1 MFLFKSF
8 LRAQPRYD
16 SRATAILRDHIEV
29 LSGVPTLFDSV
40 KDLIVNK
47 RADPNVQEN
56 SFGHTLLMHIC
67 FLGRDEI
74 EGSRHD
80 DLLKTFKFLLG
91 LDDIKVDTVN
101 KFGFTFLNM
110 VTQVRD
116 PTFLAILLDK
126 NLISREIINTLDD
139 SDQTELH
146 RACFDHN
153 TPIAIIE
160 LLLNAGADPNLKTVN
175 EGYTPLHMAISSYT
189 YGDVPRLLNIL
200 GVFFERGD
208 VDPNIQ
214 DNNGRTLL
222 HAAAY
227 AMCDNSICT
236 MILENGA
243 TQNTRDNRGNNP
255 LEAAQSVNNTGA
267 NFAITTYNKPF
278 RNGRNVRFG

>member
-16 SRATAILRDHIEV
+16 SRATAIFRDNIQL
-29 LSGVPTLFDSV
+29 LSGTPTLFDTA

-67 FLGRDEI
+67 FLGSDEI

-101 KFGFTFLNM
+101 KYGLTFLNI
-110 VTQVRD
+110 VTRVRD
-116 PTFLAILLDK
+116 PMFLAILLNK
-126 NLISREIINTLDD
+126 NLITREIINTLDD

-146 RACFDHN
+146 RACFDGN
-153 TPIAIIE
+153 APIAIIE
-160 LLLNAGADPNLKTVN
+160 LLLNAGANPNLKTMN
-175 EGYTPLHMAISSYT
+175 RGYTPLHMAIRSYN
-189 YGDVPRLLNIL
+189 DVPRLLNIL

-208 VDPNIQ
+208 VDPNVQ

-267 NFAITTYNKPF
+267 IFAITTYNKPF